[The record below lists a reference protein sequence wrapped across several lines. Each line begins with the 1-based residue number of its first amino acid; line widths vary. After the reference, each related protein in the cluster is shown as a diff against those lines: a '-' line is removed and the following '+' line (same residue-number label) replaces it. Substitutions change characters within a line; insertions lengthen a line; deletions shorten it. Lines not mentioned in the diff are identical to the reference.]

1 MFITAPIK
9 LSISIE
15 AHLKLLKK
23 LKSTI
28 RGWSDCSWLWL
39 ITKQIHVC
47 MLSGVD
53 YRELVSGNEPLALLA
68 PALTSSNVHSVAKLA
83 SLIPVQVSDYCNYV
97 CIVSVLVVC
106 LLSYQNYFRC
116 TEEVLNSTCRVKG
129 RKELDVFHIGKN
141 SALLARSALIM
152 VLSLTWWC
160 SC

>member
-1 MFITAPIK
+1 
-9 LSISIE
+9 
-15 AHLKLLKK
+15 
-23 LKSTI
+23 
-28 RGWSDCSWLWL
+28 
-39 ITKQIHVC
+39 

-106 LLSYQNYFRC
+106 LLSYQNYFKC

-129 RKELDVFHIGKN
+129 RKELEVFHIGKN
-141 SALLARSALIM
+141 SALLARSALII